1 MTLATVIIAVV
12 YVLALMRLTRLI
24 NADTIL
30 DRPRLAIITRARASR
45 LDANEAR
52 ALGQDVRAKLL
63 ERRAQRWATFN
74 YFVQCPW
81 CVGMWLAL
89 GTAWLPLW
97 FADNHVVQFFGVAL
111 ATSHLIGVCAR
122 FADTEEID
130 VVEDEDD

>member
-12 YVLALMRLTRLI
+12 YVLAIARLTRLI
-24 NADTIL
+24 NADTVL

-52 ALGQDVRAKLL
+52 ALGQDVRARLL
-63 ERRAQRWATFN
+63 ERRAQRWATLN

-81 CVGMWLAL
+81 CVGMWLSF

-97 FADNHVVQFFGVAL
+97 FAYNPVVQFIGTAL

-122 FADTEEID
+122 FADTEEIE
-130 VVEDEDD
+130 VAEDDDE